1 MTDEGTPMIPPPT
14 GGVPAY
20 IHAELRAADGEIVAR
35 MDMSPYMALPE
46 WISHPNTQSYDQWV
60 AEIPA
65 REMPDYDGPAYNAFV
80 VYRLAE
86 HSTRTAVYQ
95 ADV

>member
-1 MTDEGTPMIPPPT
+1 MIPPPT

-20 IHAELRAADGEIVAR
+20 IHAELRAAEGETVAR

-46 WISHPNTQSYDQWV
+46 WISHPNPQSYDQWLT
-60 AEIPA
+60 EDPT
-65 REMPDYDGPAYNAFV
+65 READGYNGPAYDAFV

-86 HSTRTAVYQ
+86 HSNRTAVYK
-95 ADV
+95 ADA